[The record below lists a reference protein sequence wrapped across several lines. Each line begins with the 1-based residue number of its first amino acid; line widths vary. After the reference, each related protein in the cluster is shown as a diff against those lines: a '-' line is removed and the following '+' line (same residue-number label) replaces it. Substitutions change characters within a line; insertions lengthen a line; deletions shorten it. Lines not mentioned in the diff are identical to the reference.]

1 VRTWQ
6 QEETQ
11 LKKRSAG
18 NSAFAR
24 PSQGRPDDAE
34 DDLAVMEDLG
44 SSSAQVRPVERL
56 QSLAARLVSLFSTGS
71 SLLHSRYQIT
81 SMLILFTQQAPSKA
95 QNVKGTGKQTQL
107 TFSQVHS

>member
-1 VRTWQ
+1 MRTWQ

-44 SSSAQVRPVERL
+44 SSSAQV
-56 QSLAARLVSLFSTGS
+56 QGNGAARSTGRATAKS
-71 SLLHSRYQIT
+71 GSKVSVA
-81 SMLILFTQQAPSKA
+81 LFHRFIFAA
-95 QNVKGTGKQTQL
+95 
-107 TFSQVHS
+107 

>member
-1 VRTWQ
+1 MMPRTI
-6 QEETQ
+6 
-11 LKKRSAG
+11 L
-18 NSAFAR
+18 
-24 PSQGRPDDAE
+24 PSWKISE
-34 DDLAVMEDLG
+34 AVLHRFREMVPQD
-44 SSSAQVRPVERL
+44 RPVERL